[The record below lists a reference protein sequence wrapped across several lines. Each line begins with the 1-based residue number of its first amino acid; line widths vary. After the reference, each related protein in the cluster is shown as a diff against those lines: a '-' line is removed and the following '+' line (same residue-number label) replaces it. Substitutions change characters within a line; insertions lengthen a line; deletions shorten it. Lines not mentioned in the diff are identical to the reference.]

1 MRQDTIEDISNTVIA
16 VLQVRKLLPVLAVL
30 SHGPLVSSGHL
41 TLIAGLAGGTHFNG
55 GVLKRRGC
63 HCHLV
68 ATLHR
73 SVTLNDFYTDAYTE
87 NQQNITFI
95 YRINQQT

>member
-1 MRQDTIEDISNTVIA
+1 MKINNNKI
-16 VLQVRKLLPVLAVL
+16 PVLAL
-30 SHGPLVSSGHL
+30 LGHRPFVSTGHL
-41 TLIAGLAGGTHFNG
+41 TLVAGLTGRAHFNG

-73 SVTLNDFYTDAYTE
+73 SVTINEFRCDANDYPSTTYLHKAVV
-87 NQQNITFI
+87 
-95 YRINQQT
+95 

>member
-1 MRQDTIEDISNTVIA
+1 M
-16 VLQVRKLLPVLAVL
+16 VRVGKLLLPVLAVL
-30 SHGPLVSSGHL
+30 GHGPFVSSGHL

-68 ATLHR
+68 AALHR
-73 SVTLNDFYTDAYTE
+73 SMTLNDFYTDA
-87 NQQNITFI
+87 
-95 YRINQQT
+95 